1 MHQSFL
7 QYRGK
12 RYLWWA
18 LSLCFVAVLAYAWHQ
33 PVSPP
38 NGGTWLGYTLGTIG
52 ALLILWLTALGVR
65 KRSYQ
70 SAVGTVQGWVSAHV
84 YLGLAL
90 IVVATLHTGFQFG
103 WNVHT
108 LTYVLMMLVIASGLF
123 GVVMYVRFPEQ
134 MSANRAGQTR
144 AQVLQEI
151 ADLDQRAARIAA
163 NLSPAFGQAVASNR
177 DRTLV
182 GGSALAILRGTD
194 RSQVEITT
202 DDGIVHLEPNP
213 AQQAILSW
221 LGRELSRSSDAERT
235 RRIDELVNLMAMRRT
250 LLRRLVQDARN
261 VAWLQLWLY
270 VHVPITFALLGA
282 LIAHVLSVFIYW

>member
-12 RYLWWA
+12 RYLWIGLA
-18 LSLCFVAVLAYAWHQ
+18 LCAASILAYAWHA
-33 PVSPP
+33 PLSPP

-52 ALLILWLTALGVR
+52 AVLILWLTALGMR
-65 KRSYQ
+65 KRSY
-70 SAVGTVQGWVSAHV
+70 SSTLGTVQGWTSAHV
-84 YLGLAL
+84 YLGIAL
-90 IVVATLHTGFQFG
+90 ILVATLHTGFQFG

>member
-12 RYLWWA
+12 RYLWIGLA
-18 LSLCFVAVLAYAWHQ
+18 LCAASILAYAWHA
-33 PVSPP
+33 PLSPP

-52 ALLILWLTALGVR
+52 AVLILWLTALGMR
-65 KRSYQ
+65 KRNYS
-70 SAVGTVQGWVSAHV
+70 STLGTVQGWTSAHV

-90 IVVATLHTGFQFG
+90 LVVATLHTGFQFG

-108 LTYVLMMLVIASGLF
+108 LAYALMVLVIVSGLF
-123 GVVMYVRFPEQ
+123 GVVMYLRFPEA

-144 AQVLQEI
+144 TQMLQEI

-163 NLSPAFGQAVASNR
+163 NLPAAFGEAIASNR
-177 DRTLV
+177 DRTQV

-194 RSQVEITT
+194 SSQVALTGE
-202 DDGIVHLEPNP
+202 DGVVRVESNSS
-213 AQQAILSW
+213 QERILAW
-221 LGRELSRSSDAERT
+221 LGRELARSDDAERT
-235 RRIDELVNLMAMRRT
+235 RRIDELVNLMAARRN